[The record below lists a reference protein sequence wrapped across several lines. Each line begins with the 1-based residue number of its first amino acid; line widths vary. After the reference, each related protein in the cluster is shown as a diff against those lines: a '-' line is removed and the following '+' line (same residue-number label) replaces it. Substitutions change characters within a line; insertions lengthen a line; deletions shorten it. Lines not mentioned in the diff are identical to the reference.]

1 MERGSTMN
9 INERI
14 CQLMIYAREAGL
26 IQAEDDTYTVNR
38 VLEVLELDD
47 FEEADV
53 SAEGIY
59 PDSLEEILKDLVD
72 DAIVRGVLEDD
83 SIVSRDLFDTKI
95 MGCLV
100 ARPSEIVKQFNALYK
115 QSPEAATAYY
125 YRFSQDTDYI
135 RRYRIKKDMK
145 WITATDYGDLDIT
158 INLS

>member
-1 MERGSTMN
+1 MN

-59 PDSLEEILKDLVD
+59 PDGLEEILKEMESH
-72 DAIVRGVLEDD
+72 G
-83 SIVSRDLFDTKI
+83 K
-95 MGCLV
+95 M
-100 ARPSEIVKQFNALYK
+100 
-115 QSPEAATAYY
+115 
-125 YRFSQDTDYI
+125 
-135 RRYRIKKDMK
+135 
-145 WITATDYGDLDIT
+145 
-158 INLS
+158 